1 MEKGRV
7 KGVSSISFVP
17 SLSIQFFTVSL
28 RGERERERERES
40 GNNVGSMLNIY
51 AARNSRLY
59 L

>member
-28 RGERERERERES
+28 RGEREREREIERDRE
-40 GNNVGSMLNIY
+40 GE
-51 AARNSRLY
+51 RERKQRR
-59 L
+59 